1 MSASTFS
8 NSGSTWQV
16 PSLITIDLDGTLVD
30 SIGDLHASVNQMQ
43 QKLAGPERSEQQ
55 VRRWVGNGAD
65 RLVHRALTNSME
77 TDAPPD
83 EFARAINYF
92 RLAYQ
97 SINGKYSHLYPGV
110 LSTLGILRDTQ
121 CRLICVTTKPAQFT
135 RPLLE
140 VLQIYDYFELIL
152 SGDDLPLKKP
162 HPLPLLHAAEFAS
175 TIAQNCLHVGD
186 SNSDIKAARSAGF
199 QIACVSYGYNHGI
212 DVHSLQ
218 GDLKP
223 DVVLD
228 SFDQLPELWR

>member
-121 CRLICVTTKPAQFT
+121 CRLICVTNKPAQFT
-135 RPLLE
+135 RP
-140 VLQIYDYFELIL
+140 
-152 SGDDLPLKKP
+152 
-162 HPLPLLHAAEFAS
+162 
-175 TIAQNCLHVGD
+175 AQNCLHVGD